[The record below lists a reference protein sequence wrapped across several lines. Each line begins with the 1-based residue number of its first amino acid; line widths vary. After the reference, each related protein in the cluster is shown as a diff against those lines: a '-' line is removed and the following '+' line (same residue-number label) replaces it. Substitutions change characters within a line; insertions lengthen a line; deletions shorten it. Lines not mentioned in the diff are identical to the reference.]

1 MLGRCVI
8 MQLALILN
16 VIIAWSEDQ
25 NKNDIGIEVSDDKKT
40 ITLTID

>member
-1 MLGRCVI
+1 M

-25 NKNDIGIEVSDDKKT
+25 DKNDIGIEVSDDKKQ
-40 ITLTID
+40 